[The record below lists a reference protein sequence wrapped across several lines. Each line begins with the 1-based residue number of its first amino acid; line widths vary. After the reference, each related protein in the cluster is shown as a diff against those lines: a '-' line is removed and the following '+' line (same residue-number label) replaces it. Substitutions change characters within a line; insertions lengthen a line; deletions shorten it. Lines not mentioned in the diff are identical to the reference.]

1 MHAFHVHPQPIV
13 VHKEQV
19 IGKIRGSG
27 SKAVQNLEQ
36 LPAVFRRVQ
45 VFFPADKAQG
55 GQAPV
60 LEAFHLEALLLALDT
75 DRHKQGPLDPRVHIL
90 QKIDIAEAL
99 HRVISDVAAET
110 IATLGP
116 SVLSTDLSDSDII
129 TIDYAISHA
138 DAAVACLRTNIE
150 TAIVCATLARIT
162 AAADLP
168 LAQWYASLARIAD
181 TSLPGRIARC

>member
-1 MHAFHVHPQPIV
+1 MIIALSISR
-13 VHKEQV
+13 
-19 IGKIRGSG
+19 I
-27 SKAVQNLEQ
+27 
-36 LPAVFRRVQ
+36 
-45 VFFPADKAQG
+45 ADSIYARS
-55 GQAPV
+55 
-60 LEAFHLEALLLALDT
+60 ALDATTKGT
-75 DRHKQGPLDPRVHIL
+75 DIPAAITRDR
-90 QKIDIAEAL
+90 AEAL

-162 AAADLP
+162 AASDLP